1 MDVTTSSVAVSDVGK
16 RYRDGT
22 VALRDVTLEIGCG
35 LFGLLGPNGAGKTT
49 LMRIMATLLAPTS
62 GRILVNGL
70 DATTRREDVRASLGY
85 LPQEFGLYP
94 RLSTV
99 EHVRYFCDIK
109 GIRGKA
115 AGAEIDRVLAAVGLE
130 QVASRPA
137 ASLSG
142 GMRQR
147 VGVAIAITG
156 SPRLLIVDEPTV
168 GLDPEERTRF
178 RAMLVDIAHSSVVV
192 LSTHI
197 VQDIEAGCASA
208 AILAGGTLRA
218 VGSPQHLTSLADGR
232 VWQVTVDRREADEI
246 RTRCLVV
253 DMRAAGDDL
262 VQLRIAGH
270 CDVPGAVGVPARLE
284 DAYVLVLHEQSPVP
298 S

>member
-1 MDVTTSSVAVSDVGK
+1 MTASGVIVSRVSK

-22 VALRDVTLEIGCG
+22 EALNDVSLDIGSG

-49 LMRIMATLLAPTS
+49 LLRIMSTLLAPTS
-62 GRILVNGL
+62 GDVSIDGI
-70 DATTRREDVRASLGY
+70 DAVSQREQVRASLGY

-99 EHVRYFCDIK
+99 EHLRYFCDLK
-109 GIRGKA
+109 GLRGKA
-115 AGAEIDRVLAAVGLE
+115 ADAEIDRVVSAVGLAP
-130 QVASRPA
+130 VASKSA

-147 VGVAIAITG
+147 VGVGIALIG

-178 RAMLVDIAHSSVVV
+178 RTMLVDIAHTSVVV

-218 VGSPQHLTSLADGR
+218 VGPPQRIAALAEGR
-232 VWQVTVDRREADEI
+232 VWTVTTDRRGADEI
-246 RTRCLVV
+246 RSRSLIV
-253 DMRAAGDDL
+253 DMRAAGDEQ
-262 VQLRIAGH
+262 VELRIAGD
-270 CDVPGAVGVPARLE
+270 CDVPGAVSVPARLE
-284 DAYVLVLHEQSPVP
+284 DAYLLVLHESPVAAR
-298 S
+298 